1 MVSSTFRIAWRN
13 MGRNRKRTVL
23 ALAAIALGQATLVFV
38 NCMMA
43 GMFDN
48 MLQTITGPLVGH
60 VQIHHKNWREE
71 QAIDLLLGSRA
82 RIKAELERLP
92 DVRRVQPRI
101 YGPVLAASG
110 ESGRGPA
117 DAEAGMAI
125 GVDADVETREGGL
138 LESLPAG
145 ERPGNGRVVVG
156 RVLARR
162 LGLQAGMQIAL
173 IGQDVNQFPASDL
186 FTVSAVV
193 RSLTDVVNRMGIVMS
208 LEDAG
213 RFLAIHD
220 QAHEIVVQGADL
232 KGAGALAQRI
242 RQVPGLE
249 AAEVLGWREA
259 VPELVLLMDMK
270 GWLDV
275 IFVLILFV
283 AAAAGIAN
291 TMTMSTFERTHEFGM
306 LLAIGSRPARIVKMV
321 FVESLMLGLLG
332 VAIGSLLGSALT
344 LITSHTGIDYAALT
358 ALRGREV
365 EFTFK
370 GLNIS
375 YLIFPAFEWRHVLF
389 GFGAVTV
396 TSVLAAVWPALWIG
410 RLQPMEALRS

>member
-13 MGRNRKRTVL
+13 MGRNRKRTAL

-71 QAIDLLLGSRA
+71 QAIDLLLVPRA

-110 ESGRGPA
+110 ESGGGPA

-125 GVDADVETREGGL
+125 GVDADMETREGGL

-213 RFLAIHD
+213 RFLAIPD

>member
-1 MVSSTFRIAWRN
+1 MASSTLRIAWRN
-13 MGRNRKRTVL
+13 MGRNRKRSIL
-23 ALAAIALGQATLVFV
+23 ALTAIALGQLTLVFV

-43 GMFDN
+43 GMYEN

-60 VQIHHKNWREE
+60 VQIHHQGWREE
-71 QAIDLLLGSRA
+71 QAVDLFLDSRT
-82 RIKAELERLP
+82 RILAGLERLP

-110 ESGRGPA
+110 ETGRGPV
-117 DAEAGMAI
+117 DAEMGMAI
-125 GVDADVETREGGL
+125 GVDVDMETRAGGI

-145 ERPGNGRVVVG
+145 ERPGSGRVVVG
-156 RVLARR
+156 RILARR
-162 LGLQAGMQIAL
+162 LGLQPGMKIAL
-173 IGQDVNQFPASDL
+173 VGQDANQFPASDL

-193 RSLTDVVNRMGIVMS
+193 RSMTDVVNRMGIVMS

-213 RFLAIHD
+213 RFLAMPD
-220 QAHEIVVQGADL
+220 QAHEIVVHGVDL
-232 KGAGALAQRI
+232 NKAAALALQI
-242 RQVPGLE
+242 RQLPELRD
-249 AAEVLGWREA
+249 AEVRDWREA
-259 VPELVLLMDMK
+259 VPELVSLIDMK
-270 GWLDV
+270 DWMD
-275 IFVLILFV
+275 IFFVLILFV

-321 FVESLMLGLLG
+321 FLESVMLGLLG
-332 VAIGSLLGSALT
+332 VAIGSLLGTMLT
-344 LITSHTGIDYAALT
+344 LITSHTGINYAALT
-358 ALRGREV
+358 ALRGEDI

-375 YLIFPAFEWRHVLF
+375 YLIFPKFELRHVLF

-396 TSVLAAVWPALWIG
+396 TSVLAAVWPALWVC

>member
-13 MGRNRKRTVL
+13 MGRNRKRTAL

-71 QAIDLLLGSRA
+71 QAIDLLLVPRA

-125 GVDADVETREGGL
+125 GVDADMETREGGL

-213 RFLAIHD
+213 RFLAIPD